1 MSAILAQPPTSKKLS
16 TPLIRRMGRGGWRW
30 GRDGK
35 GGGDRV
41 KGGVEVGKEGW
52 RWEGRGGDGGR
63 GGLLG
68 GPWFTGYFL
77 K

>member
-1 MSAILAQPPTSKKLS
+1 M
-16 TPLIRRMGRGGWRW
+16 
-30 GRDGK
+30 
-35 GGGDRV
+35 GGDRV
-41 KGGVEVGKEGW
+41 KGGVEIGVEVGKEGW

-68 GPWFTGYFL
+68 GPWFAGYFL